1 MEVKV
6 LNFIDDKE
14 VHNDLK
20 YVREVS
26 QDDLNVW
33 LSKLTDGNVHPLSV
47 CFTGLRPQSL
57 EWKFNEECDMCVEY
71 KQKLANVIENLILNG
86 YYNFISG
93 MALGVDMY
101 ATEIVLTLRKKYKN
115 IKLTCYV
122 PCLNQDVKWAGEY
135 KKKYKEFLQ
144 NADNV
149 VYVSEKNYFQGCYQI
164 RNKKMVDNADLVVA
178 GFSKNNQGKGTKSTV
193 DYARKMKKPV
203 LVVDL

>member
-6 LNFIDDKE
+6 LNFIDDE

-20 YVREVS
+20 YVSEVS

-47 CFTGLRPQSL
+47 CFTGLRSQSL

-71 KQKLANVIENLILNG
+71 KNKLKETIECLISYG
-86 YYNFISG
+86 FYNFISG

-144 NADNV
+144 KADNV

>member
-20 YVREVS
+20 YVSEVS

-33 LSKLTDGNVHPLSV
+33 LSKLTDENVHPLSV

-71 KQKLANVIENLILNG
+71 KNKLKETIECLISYG
-86 YYNFISG
+86 FYNFISG

-144 NADNV
+144 KADNV